1 MFPHTWEFLPSST
14 DTADFEKA
22 ILEKLVKW
30 KDNRVYKSVE
40 YNNEKLILLR
50 WVYSSRIVNSNKK
63 TKARLEAKGYQK
75 GKFNKSDFLGPALK
89 NVFVSSSI

>member
-50 WVYSSRIVNSNKK
+50 
-63 TKARLEAKGYQK
+63 
-75 GKFNKSDFLGPALK
+75 
-89 NVFVSSSI
+89 